1 MTHAELS
8 QKLVFHQRQ
17 SMGRCGRSRCT
28 AVFCL
33 EDCENI
39 HGDVYK
45 RQAWWS
51 RLTFGGSACVTVFF
65 RGVCAFFPKRTA
77 RKSSN
82 PYPSPRLSMR
92 AAFSQ
97 PESFSRYDFP
107 RFETSQP
114 YSRNSFSSSSKS
126 AGLCD
131 NALSIA
137 TRSSS
142 R

>member
-1 MTHAELS
+1 MLVYQYNKVIPQPDTISVLQKGLS
-8 QKLVFHQRQ
+8 
-17 SMGRCGRSRCT
+17 
-28 AVFCL
+28 AVDYDIAFRVS
-33 EDCENI
+33 D
-39 HGDVYK
+39 HVGTV
-45 RQAWWS
+45 
-51 RLTFGGSACVTVFF
+51 TFGGSVCVTVFF
-65 RGVCAFFPKRTA
+65 RRVWAFFPERTDC
-77 RKSSN
+77 KSSN

-114 YSRNSFSSSSKS
+114 YSCNSFSSSSKS